1 VNGFIIFL
9 TLKVE
14 ATGTSQM
21 SVPRKLYAM
30 IEKTIFKLHH
40 CENSNL
46 NKESDVFKCET
57 EWLM

>member
-1 VNGFIIFL
+1 
-9 TLKVE
+9 
-14 ATGTSQM
+14 M

-30 IEKTIFKLHH
+30 TEKTIFKLHH

-46 NKESDVFKCET
+46 NKELDVFKCET